1 MYPSAQR
8 RKLREFDG
16 YRRVAVCVVV
26 ADAVQR
32 ERSSTREAADGKEVP
47 DPAVLD
53 MKGLL
58 VFGQVETE

>member
-26 ADAVQR
+26 AEDEQR
-32 ERSSTREAADGKEVP
+32 ARASTREAADGKEVP
-47 DPAVLD
+47 DPAVTD

-58 VFGQVETE
+58 HYYT